1 MTDTV
6 TILVV
11 DDFEP
16 TALLLK
22 QIFEKAGFK
31 ILKAGTVAEGVALAR
46 SAKPDLILM
55 DVVLPD
61 GSGLDAV
68 RILRRFKGTAKVP
81 IIAMSGK
88 HLSSMRRDAL
98 DAGCSDFIPKPFK
111 IYDLTW
117 RIQNWLT
124 HEEQPAP
131 TA

>member
-1 MTDTV
+1 MTNTI

-16 TALLLK
+16 TSLLLK

-31 ILKAGTVAEGVALAR
+31 ILKAGTVTEGVAIAR
-46 SAKPDLILM
+46 STALDLILM

-81 IIAMSGK
+81 IIAMSGM
-88 HLSSMRRDAL
+88 HPAQMRRNAL
-98 DAGCSDFIPKPFK
+98 DAGCSDFISKPFK

-117 RIQNWLT
+117 RIQNWLIQ
-124 HEEQPAP
+124 EEKSAP
-131 TA
+131 VA

>member
-16 TALLLK
+16 TSLLLK

-31 ILKAGTVAEGVALAR
+31 ILKAGTVSEGVALAR
-46 SAKPDLILM
+46 STRPDLILM
-55 DVVLPD
+55 DVLLPD

-81 IIAMSGK
+81 IIAMSGMQES
-88 HLSSMRRDAL
+88 HMRRKAL

-124 HEEQPAP
+124 PEVQPTP
-131 TA
+131 VP